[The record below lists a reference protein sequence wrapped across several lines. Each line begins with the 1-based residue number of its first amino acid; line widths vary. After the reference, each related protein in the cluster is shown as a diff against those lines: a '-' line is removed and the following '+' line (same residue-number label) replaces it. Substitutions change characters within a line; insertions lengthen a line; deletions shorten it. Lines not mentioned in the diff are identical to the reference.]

1 MEGSADRAGS
11 EAYNLSLARERAESV
26 RDYLVQTAGMNAG
39 NIGIAAMGETRLI
52 NEDTGVDDRQSGIEN
67 RRATFVVE
75 WAGSGSN

>member
-1 MEGSADRAGS
+1 
-11 EAYNLSLARERAESV
+11 
-26 RDYLVQTAGMNAG
+26 MNAD
-39 NIGIAAMGETRLI
+39 NIGIAAMGETRLV